1 VIKVSIDTAGQAP
14 TAVKVLIVG
23 HYGVGKTQFVDTASE
38 IDPLQ
43 TEERITQLSAGTD
56 DLSATPHKTTT
67 TVAMDFGRLTLE
79 DEDIV
84 LCMFGTP
91 GQERFTELWDELR
104 LGAFGALILV
114 DPDPDR
120 LMWSFPVLDLVEEFQ
135 LPYVIGVN
143 HFDGGRRFKLEEVRE
158 ALAIKEWV
166 PVVSCDVR
174 NQDESIRALIAL
186 IEHLRSPESS
196 NV

>member
-1 VIKVSIDTAGQAP
+1 MSIDTMGQAP
-14 TAVKVLIVG
+14 TAVKLLIVG
-23 HYGVGKTQFVDTASE
+23 HYGVGKTQFVDTTSE

-43 TEERITQLSAGTD
+43 TEERITRLSADTD
-56 DLSATPHKTTT
+56 DLTSTPHKTTT
-67 TVAMDFGRLTLE
+67 TVAMDFGRITLE
-79 DEDIV
+79 DDLV

-91 GQERFTELWDELR
+91 GQERFTELWDELQR
-104 LGAFGALILV
+104 GAYGALILV

-120 LMWSFPVLDLVEEFQ
+120 LTWSFPVLDLVEAFR

-143 HFDGGRRFKLEEVRE
+143 HFDGGTRFQLDEVRE
-158 ALAIKEWV
+158 ALAVKGHV

-174 NQDESIRALIAL
+174 DREESIMALITL

-196 NV
+196 DF